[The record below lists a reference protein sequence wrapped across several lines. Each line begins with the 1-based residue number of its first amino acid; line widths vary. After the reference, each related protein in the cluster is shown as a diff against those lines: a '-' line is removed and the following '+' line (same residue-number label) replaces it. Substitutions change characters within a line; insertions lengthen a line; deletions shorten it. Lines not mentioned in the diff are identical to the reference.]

1 MLGLNA
7 EGEGY
12 GMFWEADEAATA
24 LLEGRKEG
32 QYEDLDESIL
42 IMDVMDGVRRQNN
55 LIYPQK
61 IEATGN
67 SEL

>member
-7 EGEGY
+7 EGEGC
-12 GMFWEADEAATA
+12 GMFWEADEAAMA

-32 QYEDLDESIL
+32 QYEDLGESIL
-42 IMDVMDGVRRQNN
+42 IMDVMDEVRRQNN

-67 SEL
+67 AEL